1 MPSLAKFGTLDR
13 QKYQETTCHRETLKW
28 TPKHELN
35 EQQLK
40 QYLVLARA
48 VSMFSKVVQNEKDNE
63 ESGNDP
69 QRSEPVAESS
79 GEPTNE
85 LNEEDP
91 DILNKFKLI
100 FKGLSQFVNAH
111 HPLQGEPNCR
121 LLRRSR
127 NELSNDAADELADKL
142 PANHRA
148 DADKS
153 TTDELNE
160 LSILPA
166 SEWTETECILFA
178 AALQACGAFETFK
191 LKAFLICSFLIPN
204 FLVRN
209 SLIRCF

>member
-1 MPSLAKFGTLDR
+1 MPSLAKFGGLDQ

-48 VSMFSKVVQNEKDNE
+48 VSMFSKVVRNEHAKDNNDE
-63 ESGNDP
+63 TGNNP
-69 QRSEPVAESS
+69 ERNEPIGEIERS
-79 GEPTNE
+79 GEKANE

-100 FKGLSQFVNAH
+100 LKGLSQFVNAH
-111 HPLQGEPNCR
+111 HPIQGEPNCR

-127 NELSNDAADELADKL
+127 NELSNDAAAGDELS
-142 PANHRA
+142 ANHRA

-153 TTDELNE
+153 ADDNELNQ

-178 AALQACGAFETFK
+178 AALQACG
-191 LKAFLICSFLIPN
+191 
-204 FLVRN
+204 
-209 SLIRCF
+209 RCFSSVERSTEISVECVLTVRSSFE